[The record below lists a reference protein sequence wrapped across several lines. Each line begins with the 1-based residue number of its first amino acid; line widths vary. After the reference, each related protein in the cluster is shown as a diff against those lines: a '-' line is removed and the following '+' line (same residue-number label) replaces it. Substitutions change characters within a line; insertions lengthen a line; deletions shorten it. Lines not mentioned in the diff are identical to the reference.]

1 MWKKRKMRGRLIAK
15 SKGKK
20 RKGRRHSLMAQ
31 VRLSFF
37 FDSTFIVVVI
47 FQYQVMFCA
56 NVSE

>member
-1 MWKKRKMRGRLIAK
+1 VEEKKNERKIDCKIER
-15 SKGKK
+15 KK